1 MKVMVLKPEHQAVFS
16 PFFPRELSGCLE
28 EPDKFVLGLLD
39 QQADGWHPM
48 GVLVAQVEEDLV
60 EILWVYVLDEAGGQ
74 GNGTLL
80 VQTLLRLL
88 SGSGSPCTVMVF
100 LEAGDPVSLFFLY
113 AGFDLVGVGSNN
125 MYTTTV
131 GALVEGKLGNRPTLA
146 GILPLREV
154 PKVYLRVF
162 NHAMSGSDAKVEFP
176 IRPEDYLSCSVALIE
191 QGKVTGVLLYA
202 QEPGETGLSMVYQ
215 YVAGGDPRRAAALT
229 CASVSAMGK
238 SYPPETPVRLL
249 TLDKLSQLMASS
261 CTDRAEEARII
272 ALTYEVGDDHE
283 KEVLG

>member
-1 MKVMVLKPEHQAVFS
+1 MNVMVLKPEHQAAFS
-16 PFFPRELSGCLE
+16 QFFPTELSGCLE

-39 QQADGWHPM
+39 QREDGWHPM

-60 EILWVYVLDEAGGQ
+60 EILWIYVLDEAGGQ

-80 VQTLLRLL
+80 VQTLVRLL
-88 SGSGSPCTVMVF
+88 SRSGSPCTVMAF

-131 GALVEGKLGNRPTLA
+131 GALVEGKLGNRPTLP

-162 NHAMSGSDAKVEFP
+162 NHTMAGSDAKVEFP
-176 IRPEDYLSCSVALIE
+176 IRPEDYLPCSVALIE
-191 QGKVTGVLLYA
+191 QGKVTGMLLYA
-202 QEPGETGLSMVYQ
+202 QDPGETSLSMVYQ

-238 SYPPETPVRLL
+238 SYPPETPVQLL

-261 CTDRAEEARII
+261 CTDKAEEARII
-272 ALTYEVGDDHE
+272 ALTYEVGDNHE
-283 KEVLG
+283 KEVSE